1 MVGFVIPIVRK
12 PFGKLILEIEDVLA
26 IRKYLSEQDRNT
38 CLGVNNSQPLVPRF
52 QCFNHKFRREKGE
65 CESSP
70 GFRIHQLVQR
80 FKDSRFKD
88 SKIQRFEDSKIQRFK
103 DSRFKDSKIQR
114 FEDSKIQ
121 GFKDSNQRFKDSI

>member
-38 CLGVNNSQPLVPRF
+38 CLKVNNSQPLVPRF

-65 CESSP
+65 CESSLDNYDF
-70 GFRIHQLVQR
+70 GCNFDALFGRGEIG
-80 FKDSRFKD
+80 S
-88 SKIQRFEDSKIQRFK
+88 
-103 DSRFKDSKIQR
+103 
-114 FEDSKIQ
+114 
-121 GFKDSNQRFKDSI
+121 G